1 MHVAPRIRSLTP
13 PPLTFAGPAAEIIQ
27 VRRRAVDVAVP
38 QSPGPSNPGCSLG
51 ERTRKTQRIAAV
63 WHASP
68 QKMVGVL
75 FALLL
80 AAAMAVGSGANFTTS
95 SSNVGNMVTAGKL
108 SLSNSKSGAI
118 FTVNPMRPDDAAQ
131 TGTVQLAN
139 TGDGPGA
146 VTLNLSS
153 LVDTNTVNPGSLLS
167 TKLNLK
173 VDECTDLTC
182 ATTVATKYNG
192 LVSAFPGAGV
202 NL

>member
-1 MHVAPRIRSLTP
+1 M
-13 PPLTFAGPAAEIIQ
+13 
-27 VRRRAVDVAVP
+27 
-38 QSPGPSNPGCSLG
+38 
-51 ERTRKTQRIAAV
+51 QRIAAV

-95 SSNVGNMVTAGKL
+95 SSNVVNMVTAGKL

-202 NL
+202 NLGTWQSSGASQTHYYRFSITWPGTGNGGDNAFQGATS

>member
-1 MHVAPRIRSLTP
+1 M
-13 PPLTFAGPAAEIIQ
+13 
-27 VRRRAVDVAVP
+27 
-38 QSPGPSNPGCSLG
+38 
-51 ERTRKTQRIAAV
+51 QRFAAV

-118 FTVNPMRPDDAAQ
+118 FTVNPMRPDDPAQ
-131 TGTVQLAN
+131 TGTDSLSN

-146 VTLNLSS
+146 VTLTMSN
-153 LVDTNTVNPGSLLS
+153 LVDSNTVNPASLLS

-173 VDECTDLTC
+173 VDAYTDVTF
-182 ATTVATKYNG
+182 TTLVGNKYNG
-192 LVSAFPGAGV
+192 TVSTFPGAGV
-202 NL
+202 G

>member
-1 MHVAPRIRSLTP
+1 M
-13 PPLTFAGPAAEIIQ
+13 
-27 VRRRAVDVAVP
+27 
-38 QSPGPSNPGCSLG
+38 
-51 ERTRKTQRIAAV
+51 QRVAAV

-108 SLSNSKSGAI
+108 SMSNSKSGAI
-118 FTVNPMRPDDAAQ
+118 FTVNPMRPDDPAQ
-131 TGTVQLAN
+131 SGTVQLSN

-146 VTLNLSS
+146 VTLTMAN
-153 LVDTNTVNPGSLLS
+153 LVDTNTVNPASLLS

-173 VDECTDLTC
+173 VDEYTD
-182 ATTVATKYNG
+182 ATYSTLVGNKYNG
-192 LVSAFPGAGV
+192 LVSVFPGAGV
-202 NL
+202 GLGTWAASGASQTHYYKFSITWPGTANGGDNAFQGATSKMDFNWSMVQA